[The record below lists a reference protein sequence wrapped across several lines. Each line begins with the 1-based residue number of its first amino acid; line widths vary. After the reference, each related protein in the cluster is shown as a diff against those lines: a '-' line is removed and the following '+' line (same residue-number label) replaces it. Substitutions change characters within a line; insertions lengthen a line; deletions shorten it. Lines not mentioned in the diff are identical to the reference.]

1 MKKHIAAATT
11 FIETARKHLGYTSDT
26 LGGSAFA
33 TTVGYSN
40 KPWAG
45 AFIDVV
51 ARSAGLHIPS
61 FMYVPAGLAEFVRQG
76 NISRSPRPGDI
87 AIFSFSST
95 SNEGGFGMQHVGIVT
110 DVRELRTN
118 GRFLTIEGNTT
129 GLTNHQDKDG
139 VHLRIRYLTD
149 VVMFCRPAEF
159 QSSAARRIFQ
169 LLTKLVKKLMR
180 RSPSTVE
187 LEALQ
192 RAAEQKDTVRSKL
205 VRPGTR
211 NSHIELVQL
220 ALSQVTDIQ
229 GAERG
234 KWDGATAAAFANF
247 QRTIGRVGSDA
258 NGTPDLVSLIRL
270 SKDTGLFTINE

>member
-1 MKKHIAAATT
+1 MKKHTAAAAT
-11 FIETARKHLGYTSDT
+11 FIETARKHLGYTSDV

-51 ARSAGLHIPS
+51 ARSAGLRLPS
-61 FMYVPAGLAEFVRQG
+61 FTYVPAGLAEFVRQG
-76 NISRSPRPGDI
+76 NISRRPRQGDI
-87 AIFSFSST
+87 AIFNFSSA
-95 SNEGGFGMQHVGIVT
+95 SDGFGMQHVGIVT

-129 GLTNHQDKDG
+129 GLTGHQDKDG
-139 VHLRIRYLTD
+139 VHIRIRYLTD
-149 VVMFCRPAEF
+149 VVLFCRPAEF
-159 QSSAARRIFQ
+159 QNSGARSIFQ
-169 LLTKLVKKLMR
+169 LLTKLVKKLTR
-180 RSPSTVE
+180 RYPSRLE
-187 LEALQ
+187 LEAVQ
-192 RAAEQKDTVRSKL
+192 KAAAQQETVRSKL

-270 SKDTGLFTINE
+270 SKETGLFTINE

>member
-1 MKKHIAAATT
+1 MKKHIAAAVT
-11 FIETARKHLGYTSDT
+11 FIETARKHLGYTSDV

-33 TTVGYSN
+33 TTVGYNN

-45 AFIDVV
+45 AFIDVT

-61 FMYVPAGLAEFVRQG
+61 FTYVPAGLAEFIRQG
-76 NISRSPRPGDI
+76 NISRSPRLGDI
-87 AIFSFSST
+87 AIFNFSST
-95 SNEGGFGMQHVGIVT
+95 NDGFGMPHVGIVT

-129 GLTNHQDKDG
+129 GLTGHQDKDG

-149 VVMFCRPAEF
+149 VVLFCRPAEF
-159 QSSAARRIFQ
+159 QSSVARRIFQ
-169 LLTKLVKKLMR
+169 LLTKLVKKLTR
-180 RSPSTVE
+180 RSPSKLE
-187 LEALQ
+187 LEAVQ
-192 RAAEQKDTVRSKL
+192 KAAAQQDTVRSKL

-258 NGTPDLVSLIRL
+258 NGMPDLVSLIRL

>member
-1 MKKHIAAATT
+1 MSNKSNVEIFLAS
-11 FIETARKHLGYTSDT
+11 ARKHLGYTSDV

-33 TTVGYSN
+33 STVGYS
-40 KPWAG
+40 KRPWAG

-61 FMYVPAGLAEFVRQG
+61 FTYVPAGLAEFIRKG

-118 GRFLTIEGNTT
+118 GRFLTIEGNVT
-129 GLTNHQDKDG
+129 GLTGHQDKDG
-139 VHLRIRYLTD
+139 VHMRIRYLTD
-149 VVMFCRPAEF
+149 VVIFCRPAEF
-159 QSSAARRIFQ
+159 QSSAARSGIQ
-169 LLTKLVKKLMR
+169 LLMKLVKKLTR
-180 RSPSTVE
+180 QAPSTVE
-187 LEALQ
+187 VEALQ
-192 RAAEQKDTVRSKL
+192 HAAAHQETVRLKS

-220 ALSQVTDIQ
+220 ALSQVTELQ

-258 NGTPDLVSLIRL
+258 TGTPDMVSLIRL